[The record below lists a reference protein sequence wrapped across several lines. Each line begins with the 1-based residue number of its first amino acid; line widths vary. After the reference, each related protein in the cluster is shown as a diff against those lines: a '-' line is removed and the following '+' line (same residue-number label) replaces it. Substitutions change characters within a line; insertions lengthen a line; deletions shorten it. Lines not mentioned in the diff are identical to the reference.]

1 MKNNALGTKILLAL
15 VTLGI
20 LAYFAIQGVLYF
32 DDPLSTTLA
41 YTYQVEESTD
51 VSGFVAREEQVLT
64 DDTNGLLRLQRT
76 EGERVS
82 KGGVVATVY
91 ADQASLDR
99 QTEIESLTT
108 RIEQLQY
115 AQDAAEG
122 AEISLKLDSQIMQK
136 IISFRSAL
144 AEDRL
149 DLSATP
155 GQELR
160 SLVLKRDYT
169 SSSPEEL
176 AAEITELQAELN
188 TLRSQSASS
197 TRRITAPVSG
207 FYSAVVDGYETA
219 LTTETLVEMTPSALN
234 AVRADESVSSEV
246 GKLIL
251 GDSWYY
257 AVAMSTEEAESLR
270 ESGSLTL
277 RFAKTVER
285 DLDVTIY
292 GVGPE
297 ENGRVVV
304 VFQGKTY
311 LPQLTLLRQQSGQV
325 IREITDGIR
334 IPTAALRAE
343 KVSVDKEGTRTV
355 TEGTGVYCVVGMEAR
370 FKPVKVL
377 YYGDGFVL
385 VRASSD
391 AEKTRLR
398 SGDEVIVTAKD
409 LYDGK
414 VVG

>member
-1 MKNNALGTKILLAL
+1 MKNKSLGTKLLLAV
-15 VTLGI
+15 VTVGV
-20 LAYFAIQGVLYF
+20 LAYFFMQGMLF
-32 DDPLSTTLA
+32 FGNPLSTTLA

-51 VSGFVAREEQVLT
+51 ISGYVVRDEQVLT

-99 QTEIESLTT
+99 QAEIESLTA

-115 AQDAAEG
+115 AQEAAEG
-122 AEISLKLDSQIMQK
+122 AEVSLKLDSQIMQK

-144 AEDRL
+144 TEDRL
-149 DLSATP
+149 DLASTP

-160 SLVLKRDYT
+160 SLVLKRDYAG
-169 SSSPEEL
+169 SSTEDL
-176 AAEITELQAELN
+176 TAQIAALQTQLD
-188 TLRSQSASS
+188 TLRTQSASS

-207 FYSAVVDGYETA
+207 LYSAVVDGYETV
-219 LTTETLVEMTPSALN
+219 LTPASLAEMTPSALN
-234 AVRADESVSSEV
+234 AVQADSSIASEV

-257 AVAMSTEEAESLR
+257 VAAMTAEEAESLQ

-285 DLDVTIY
+285 DLDVTIS
-292 GVGPE
+292 GVGPQ

-304 VFQGKTY
+304 VFRGKTF

-325 IREITDGIR
+325 IRQITDGIR
-334 IPTAALRAE
+334 IPTSALRAE
-343 KVSVDKEGTRTV
+343 KVSVDKEGNRTV
-355 TEGTGVYCVVGMEAR
+355 TEGTGVYCVVGREAR

-385 VRASSD
+385 VRADSD
-391 AEKTRLR
+391 EEKTRLR
-398 SGDEVIVTAKD
+398 SEDEVIVTAKD